1 MPPATNRLFRL
12 LDRIHQSIAFYPA
25 LIASAHLLFG
35 IALLAFEGSSLADR
49 LRPALPAGLG
59 DPDNVREI
67 LGTLITAVVSLMV
80 FSFSMVM
87 VVLNGAA
94 ARLSPRVLPQLISDR
109 RNSVILGAY
118 LGNILYLL
126 LMISQ
131 VNTSQPSSIPS
142 FGALLALLAGLNSMV
157 LFVVFIRSVSQSI
170 QPDWVVRQ
178 LYREAT
184 DALDTRVARLG
195 ELQLPPDDSDWWCL
209 RARQPGYLR
218 RVNERQLGQ
227 LLRKHDL
234 LAVIQVEP
242 GFFLVE
248 GHPLIKLSRP
258 LQAEQCNALLS
269 CFDFHDDEFARSNVS
284 FAMRQMTE
292 VAVKAI
298 SPSINDP
305 GTAIRVCNL
314 LGVILGRLGGVPA
327 FDVGCLEDGRPRLF
341 YPQLGTER
349 LLVEML
355 GPLRTYG
362 NHDPL
367 VIVALLRCLKNAA
380 HGEQS
385 AAQLQAL
392 HAEISALRSDADS
405 NLRNPRD
412 RRVVNESL
420 QRLNELGPRL
430 PPVRLLSPEPEH

>member
-1 MPPATNRLFRL
+1 M
-12 LDRIHQSIAFYPA
+12 
-25 LIASAHLLFG
+25 
-35 IALLAFEGSSLADR
+35 
-49 LRPALPAGLG
+49 RPALPAGLG

-131 VNTSQPSSIPS
+131 VNTSQPSSVPS

-195 ELQLPPDDSDWWCL
+195 ELQL
-209 RARQPGYLR
+209 
-218 RVNERQLGQ
+218 
-227 LLRKHDL
+227 
-234 LAVIQVEP
+234 
-242 GFFLVE
+242 
-248 GHPLIKLSRP
+248 
-258 LQAEQCNALLS
+258 
-269 CFDFHDDEFARSNVS
+269 

-412 RRVVNESL
+412 RQVVNESL

>member
-1 MPPATNRLFRL
+1 
-12 LDRIHQSIAFYPA
+12 
-25 LIASAHLLFG
+25 
-35 IALLAFEGSSLADR
+35 
-49 LRPALPAGLG
+49 
-59 DPDNVREI
+59 
-67 LGTLITAVVSLMV
+67 
-80 FSFSMVM
+80 
-87 VVLNGAA
+87 
-94 ARLSPRVLPQLISDR
+94 
-109 RNSVILGAY
+109 
-118 LGNILYLL
+118 
-126 LMISQ
+126 
-131 VNTSQPSSIPS
+131 
-142 FGALLALLAGLNSMV
+142 
-157 LFVVFIRSVSQSI
+157 
-170 QPDWVVRQ
+170 
-178 LYREAT
+178 
-184 DALDTRVARLG
+184 
-195 ELQLPPDDSDWWCL
+195 
-209 RARQPGYLR
+209 
-218 RVNERQLGQ
+218 
-227 LLRKHDL
+227 
-234 LAVIQVEP
+234 
-242 GFFLVE
+242 
-248 GHPLIKLSRP
+248 
-258 LQAEQCNALLS
+258 
-269 CFDFHDDEFARSNVS
+269 
-284 FAMRQMTE
+284 MRQMTE

-314 LGVILGRLGGVPA
+314 LGVILGRIGGVPA